1 MNNEVIDHPDY
12 YRLPDGRDLE
22 DFIFERN
29 LSFPVGS
36 ALKYKWRAGKKHGE
50 SADKDLAKAAHYV
63 KFLAERWSV
72 DYGVVERMVD
82 ALVREAAGG
91 RG

>member
-22 DFIFERN
+22 DFIFEHN

-50 SADKDLAKAAHYV
+50 SREKDLAKAAHYIT
-63 KFLAERWSV
+63 FLAERWHV
-72 DYGVVERMVD
+72 GVEKVERMID
-82 ALVREAAGG
+82 DLVRLAAGEK
-91 RG
+91 R